1 MTGPADQAGAAHRG
15 RGRLVVISGPGGV
28 GKGTVVAELAR
39 RRSEVEVS
47 VSATTRAPRPGER
60 DGVDYHFLNEA
71 DFRARVA
78 AGAFL
83 EWAEFNDRCYGTLR
97 APVEAA
103 CAGGRTVVLEIEI
116 QGAHQV
122 RERRPDALLVFVA
135 PPSRD
140 DLVARLRRRGDDP
153 DSVARRL
160 DIAEAELPHAE
171 EFDHVVV
178 NDALTR
184 CVDELEHILDT
195 VGTAD

>member
-1 MTGPADQAGAAHRG
+1 MTAPADAAGAADG

-39 RRSEVEVS
+39 RRSDLDVS

-60 DGVDYHFLNEA
+60 DGVDYHFLDDA

-83 EWAEFNDRCYGTLR
+83 EWAEFNGRCYGTLR

-103 CAGGRTVVLEIEI
+103 CARGRTVLLEIEI
-116 QGAHQV
+116 QGARQV
-122 RERRPDALLVFVA
+122 RERRPDAVLVFVA

-140 DLVARLRRRGDDP
+140 DLVARLHQRGDDP

-160 DIAEAELPHAE
+160 DIAEAELPYAA

-178 NDALTR
+178 NDDLTR
-184 CVDELEHILDT
+184 CVDELERILDT
-195 VGTAD
+195 VGTTS